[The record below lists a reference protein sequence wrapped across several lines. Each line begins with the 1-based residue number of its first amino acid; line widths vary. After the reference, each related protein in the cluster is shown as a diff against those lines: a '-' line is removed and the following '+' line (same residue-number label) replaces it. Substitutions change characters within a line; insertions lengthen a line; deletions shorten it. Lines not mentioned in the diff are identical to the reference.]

1 MLLYLLISLTQ
12 YSIFLCASKILR
24 CLTYLYVLYRSSKVA
39 ENLAK
44 DVKDTYEFIS
54 DMLEDLLATQND
66 EDLIA
71 DALMMPAE

>member
-1 MLLYLLISLTQ
+1 
-12 YSIFLCASKILR
+12 
-24 CLTYLYVLYRSSKVA
+24 VLYRSSKVA